1 MASVANCM
9 FNLDN
14 DYIYCKY
21 WKPITYPK
29 ALVFICHGAGEHS
42 GRYEELAENIS
53 SLGILVFSH
62 DHIGHGRSN
71 GEKMMISDFSIYI
84 RDVIQHVVT
93 TKSAYPGVPVFLLG
107 HSMGA
112 TVSILAAYENPD
124 LFRGMILMSPL
135 VTTDAAPKLNIVA
148 AKVMGVITP
157 NAAVGKLYP
166 ESVSRDMDEVY
177 KYQYDPLVNH
187 EKIKAGFASQVLKAT
202 NKVRKII
209 PKIVTPSLIL
219 QGTNNEISD
228 VSGAYYFMQN
238 ANCDREI
245 KIYEGAKHHLHKETN
260 EVKKSV
266 MKEIE
271 TWIFNRV
278 N

>member
-1 MASVANCM
+1 MSTNCM

-29 ALVFICHGAGEHS
+29 ALVFISHGAGEHS
-42 GRYEELAENIS
+42 GRYDELAENIS

-71 GEKMMISDFSIYI
+71 GEKMMIDDFGKYV
-84 RDVIQHVVT
+84 RDVVQHVVT
-93 TKSAYPGVPVFLLG
+93 IKSTYPGVPVFLLG
-107 HSMGA
+107 HSMG
-112 TVSILAAYENPD
+112 TTISILAACDNPN
-124 LFRGMILMSPL
+124 LFTAMILMSPL
-135 VTTDAAPKLNIVA
+135 VNADAVPRLNLLA
-148 AKVMGVITP
+148 AKLMGTITP
-157 NAAVGKLYP
+157 NASVGKLCP

-209 PKIVTPSLIL
+209 PKINTPTLIL

-228 VSGAYYFMQN
+228 VSGAYYFMQH
-238 ANCDREI
+238 ANCNREI
-245 KIYEGAKHHLHKETN
+245 KIYEGAKHHLHKETD

-278 N
+278 K